1 MPEFGM
7 PARGNV
13 FVGNE
18 VRDAQAPSPAMPR
31 QHGEGL
37 RVDEIDMLLSRRGEF
52 AFRAGVL
59 AGEDRERR
67 LSVATLER
75 QRVVHEQE
83 IENVRKGL
91 GTAAAAS
98 ALAASAPV
106 ADAIG
111 KARKAVEALVGVSGV
126 EKRAPAKV
134 REARAALTDLAD
146 AYAKFTAEL
155 GE

>member
-67 LSVATLER
+67 LS
-75 QRVVHEQE
+75 
-83 IENVRKGL
+83 
-91 GTAAAAS
+91 
-98 ALAASAPV
+98 
-106 ADAIG
+106 IG